1 MRFVGGALLFGWA
14 TLNGVLIL
22 GMKGGPH
29 RLGYL
34 SMSAFFAVV
43 LARDV
48 DWKRLRRSANRS
60 AKPS

>member
-14 TLNGVLIL
+14 TLNAVLIL
-22 GMKGGPH
+22 GMNGGPH

-34 SMSAFFAVV
+34 SMSAFFAVI
-43 LARDV
+43 LLRDL
-48 DWKRLRRSANRS
+48 DYRRLRRSAKRS